1 MVKKFDEFI
10 RNLCQRMHLDRW
22 KSPFH
27 LPAGRH
33 PCLRQQ
39 EDTGL
44 ARGDLT
50 VSCGGV
56 GGGGLASQLV

>member
-1 MVKKFDEFI
+1 
-10 RNLCQRMHLDRW
+10 MHLDRW